1 MPVAET
7 ASNFNEV
14 LVMDY
19 ALRHAGSKRE
29 KLALLEGKLSDTTQ
43 IICDIYSRYLF
54 ESAVLASRKE
64 DFLFPDRLCVMML
77 DAQKQA
83 YGDGLDENALHPYMW
98 VCKSHYYSAGLSFY
112 NWPYAF
118 GGLFAQGLFA
128 RYGEMGEAFVPKYKE
143 MLHRTTVTDV
153 EGTAAIMGID
163 LTDPAFWRKGLDCFV
178 GMIDEFVALAE
189 EK

>member
-1 MPVAET
+1 
-7 ASNFNEV
+7 
-14 LVMDY
+14 
-19 ALRHAGSKRE
+19 
-29 KLALLEGKLSDTTQ
+29 
-43 IICDIYSRYLF
+43 
-54 ESAVLASRKE
+54 
-64 DFLFPDRLCVMML
+64 MML